1 MRKNPATRPKGIANQ
16 TDSIVIDDNQ
26 SQPHLYTHTRKRK
39 KNEKHTDDDR
49 EKKNTTRRK
58 GIANQTE
65 EIKRK
70 KKKNNNIKNLL
81 T

>member
-1 MRKNPATRPKGIANQ
+1 MRKNLATRPKGIANQ

-26 SQPHLYTHTRKRK
+26 SQPHLYTHTRTRK
-39 KNEKHTDDDR
+39 KNEKHTDDER
-49 EKKNTTRRK
+49 EKNTTRRK

-65 EIKRK
+65 EMERK
-70 KKKNNNIKNLL
+70 KI